1 MHSSTEKEQERSMA
15 IKLLMEKWVKKHEIK
30 SKHEIKPKKQL
41 KSDRSPIPA
50 KKNDKPSDS

>member
-30 SKHEIKPKKQL
+30 PKHGIKPKERL
-41 KSDRSPIPA
+41 KSDKSPIPV
-50 KKNDKPSDS
+50 KRK